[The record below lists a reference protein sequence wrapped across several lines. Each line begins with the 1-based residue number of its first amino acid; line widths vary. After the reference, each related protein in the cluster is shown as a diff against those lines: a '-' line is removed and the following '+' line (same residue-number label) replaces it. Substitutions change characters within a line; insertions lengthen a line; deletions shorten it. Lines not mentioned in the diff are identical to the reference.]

1 MDHQEGFFN
10 GVRDAK
16 TYYQAWLPAGDTSA
30 VLVIAHGLGEHSGR
44 YMNVVNHFVPLG
56 YAVYG
61 FDLYGHGKSEGVR
74 VYVESFE
81 DYTETLKLFID
92 QVADWQSDKSLF
104 LVGHSMGGLI
114 GTIYMLDYPDDV
126 AGAVI
131 SAPSVKVP
139 DNISPM
145 TLKISRLLSKV
156 TPRFGVT
163 ALDPNSISKDRQV
176 VEDYINDPLVYN
188 GKITARLGTEM
199 LKPMQ
204 RVESEAGTI
213 RLPVLIV
220 QGGADTMV
228 DPAGARMLYDSI
240 SSTEKTLK
248 VFDDL
253 FHEVF
258 NEPEHPSVLAFT
270 EGWLAAQI

>member
-1 MDHQEGFFN
+1 MEHQEGFFN
-10 GVRDAK
+10 GFREAQ
-16 TYYQAWLPAGDTSA
+16 TYYQAWLPAGDVSA

-74 VYVESFE
+74 VFVESLE
-81 DYTETLKLFID
+81 DYTETLRIFLGK
-92 QVADWQSDKSLF
+92 VASWQSGKPLF

-114 GTIYMLDYPDDV
+114 GMIYLLDHQDDL
-126 AGAVI
+126 AGAII

-145 TLKISRLLSKV
+145 TVTMSRLLSKV
-156 TPRFGVT
+156 APKFGVT

-199 LKPMQ
+199 LKSML
-204 RVESEAGTI
+204 RVESEAETI

-228 DPAGARMLYDSI
+228 DPEGARMLYDRI
-240 SSTEKTLK
+240 GSTEKTLK

-258 NEPEHPSVLAFT
+258 NEPEHPAVLAFT
-270 EGWLAAQI
+270 EGWLATQI